1 MQTIT
6 MTELRIRP
14 KELLKTLREGKAV
27 DLIHRSKP
35 VATIQP
41 KPTQPKKF
49 NAKKFKETVDRLG
62 FPYLTDRDIEKR
74 YRKAMMKKHGKALL

>member
-6 MTELRIRP
+6 MTELRTRP
-14 KELLKTLREGKAV
+14 RELLQTLKRGASV

-41 KPTQPKKF
+41 KQDKAKVF
-49 NAKKFKETVDRLG
+49 NAKEFRKIVAKLNL
-62 FPYLTDRDIEKR
+62 PYLTDKEIEKR
-74 YRKAMMKKHGKALL
+74 YRKAMMEKHGKYLL